1 MLFLGKSH
9 FFYLENLRKNI
20 ASFNPKLSDEELDYA
35 IKFYEKQEIK
45 KGELLIEVGQ
55 FVKHFYFV
63 EKGCFCLYMLREGNE
78 QVLEFY
84 TENEVFTELYA
95 YLEEK
100 PTSSFIKAM
109 EGATIYKISKK
120 NVEEMFDH
128 AHQLERFGRLM
139 MQDYFLRTFRK
150 TAHIRNRSNE
160 ERYLRLLAKRPD
172 LFQRVPQYL
181 IASYLGI
188 TPVGLSKLRKR
199 LAKVS

>member
-1 MLFLGKSH
+1 M
-9 FFYLENLRKNI
+9 ENLRKNI
-20 ASFNPKLSDEELDYA
+20 SSYNSKLTDEELNYA
-35 IKFYEKQEIK
+35 LNFYEKEEVK
-45 KGELLIEVGQ
+45 KGELLIEAGQ

-63 EKGCFCLYMLREGNE
+63 DKGCFCLFMLKEGNE

-84 TENEVFTELYA
+84 TESQVFTELYA

-109 EGATIYKISKK
+109 EDSTLYKISKK
-120 NVEEMFDH
+120 NVAEVFDH

-139 MQDYFLRTFRK
+139 MQDYFLQTFRK

-199 LAKVS
+199 LAKI